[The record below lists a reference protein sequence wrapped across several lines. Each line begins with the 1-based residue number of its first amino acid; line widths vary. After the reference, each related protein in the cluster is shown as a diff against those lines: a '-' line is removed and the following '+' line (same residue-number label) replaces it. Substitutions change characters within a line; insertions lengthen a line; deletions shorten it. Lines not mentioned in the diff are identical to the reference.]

1 MVLETVKYLMA
12 YPRRDFRNKAL
23 AMTAQKLLCHFFH
36 SALLRPV
43 TFYTDTGLRECAGI
57 RTHPSRIGLLPFF
70 RGTIPIAM

>member
-12 YPRRDFRNKAL
+12 YPRRDFHRKAL

-43 TFYTDTGLRECAGI
+43 TFYTDTGLCECAGI
-57 RTHPSRIGLLPFF
+57 RSN
-70 RGTIPIAM
+70 RGEWGYYLSSGALFQ